1 MSAWVSAQAKPIR
14 LFQQHHDKTQSVDR
28 SFHLAATL
36 IWTPPLNLGYTIA
49 MTDQPV
55 SNSGKP
61 AKSQRA
67 QHRENRLKAALK
79 ANMAKRKQ
87 QVRGRSDDADPN
99 THNDK
104 E

>member
-1 MSAWVSAQAKPIR
+1 
-14 LFQQHHDKTQSVDR
+14 
-28 SFHLAATL
+28 
-36 IWTPPLNLGYTIA
+36 

-55 SNSGKP
+55 SATGKP

-79 ANMAKRKQ
+79 ANMSKRKQ
-87 QVRGRSDDADPN
+87 QVRGRAEDTDAG

>member
-1 MSAWVSAQAKPIR
+1 
-14 LFQQHHDKTQSVDR
+14 
-28 SFHLAATL
+28 
-36 IWTPPLNLGYTIA
+36 

-55 SNSGKP
+55 SDSGKP

-87 QVRGRSDDADPN
+87 QVRGRSDDADQN
-99 THNDK
+99 TPNDK